1 MSHPDY
7 PAPPQP
13 GPSAGFAAPEQSRP
27 EQAQP
32 VTKSRKKKWTSLAG
46 TIVVV
51 GAGAAYQLTGHFG
64 IGDPKVG
71 DCLHMKSDTDFEQVS
86 CGDDSADAKVIGIED
101 EKVTE
106 KEFTDAAEIC
116 TNFPDAEGGLWYQ
129 NGMITEKGTVYCVV
143 SQ

>member
-1 MSHPDY
+1 MTHPDY
-7 PAPPQP
+7 PAPAQP
-13 GPSAGFAAPEQSRP
+13 GPAEGFAAPEQ
-27 EQAQP
+27 AQP
-32 VTKSRKKKWTSLAG
+32 VKKSGRKKWTSLAG
-46 TIVVV
+46 TVVVV

-71 DCLHMKSDTDFEQVS
+71 DCLHMKSETDFAQVS
-86 CGDDSADAKVIGIED
+86 CDDDTADAKVIGIED
-101 EKVTE
+101 KKLTE

-143 SQ
+143 PQ

>member
-7 PAPPQP
+7 PVPAQPAP
-13 GPSAGFAAPEQSRP
+13 SEGFATSEQSQP

-32 VTKSRKKKWTSLAG
+32 VKKSGRKKWTSVAG

-71 DCLHMKSDTDFEQVS
+71 DCLHMKSETDFEQVS
-86 CGDDSADAKVIGIED
+86 CDDDSADAKVIGIED
-101 EKVTE
+101 KKLTE

-116 TNFPDAEGGLWYQ
+116 TNFADAEGGIWYQ

-143 SQ
+143 PR

>member
-7 PAPPQP
+7 PAPAQP
-13 GPSAGFAAPEQSRP
+13 GPSEGWAKPEAAP

-32 VTKSRKKKWTSLAG
+32 AKKSGKKKWTSVVG
-46 TIVVV
+46 TVVVV
-51 GAGAAYQLTGHFG
+51 GAGAAYQLSGHFG

-71 DCLHMKSDTDFEQVS
+71 DCLHMKSETDFQQVS
-86 CGDDSADAKVIGIED
+86 CDDGNADAKVIGIED
-101 EKVTE
+101 KKLTE

>member
-7 PAPPQP
+7 SAPAQP
-13 GPSAGFAAPEQSRP
+13 GPSEGLAAP

-32 VTKSRKKKWTSLAG
+32 AKKSGKKKWTSLVG
-46 TIVVV
+46 TVVVV

-71 DCLHMKSDTDFEQVS
+71 DCLHMKSDTDFDQVA
-86 CGDDSADAKVIGIED
+86 CDDSDADAKVIGIEKD
-101 EKVTE
+101 KVTE

-116 TNFPDAEGGLWYQ
+116 TNFPDAEGGIWYQ

>member
-1 MSHPDY
+1 MTHPDY
-7 PAPPQP
+7 PAPAQP
-13 GPSAGFAAPEQSRP
+13 GPAEGFAVPEQAPEQS
-27 EQAQP
+27 QP
-32 VTKSRKKKWTSLAG
+32 AKKGGRKKWASLAG

-51 GAGAAYQLTGHFG
+51 GAGAAYQLSGHFG

-71 DCLHMKSDTDFEQVS
+71 DCLHMKSDTDFQQVS
-86 CGDDSADAKVIGIED
+86 CDDKTADAKVIGIENQ
-101 EKVTE
+101 KMTE

-143 SQ
+143 SK